1 MELHRLRPAEL
12 RQLAD
17 RRVAHSVRVL
27 LGRRPLS
34 APRAPST
41 HAVSWCCGRDY
52 SLQMYTRV
60 QLCRSCMPMSGQLWG
75 SCICRRP
82 PRPRATGPAWRRR
95 PWAGRCTGRSSARP
109 CSWTGRTAPSGSP
122 RPAVGAATAE
132 ETVEPQAT
140 ASRTRSVSPP
150 NCGPTGRGVSL
161 PRRRPLRAGC
171 PRDWRL

>member
-52 SLQMYTRV
+52 SCA
-60 QLCRSCMPMSGQLWG
+60 QLYAVSMPTGAAGFPANVHESAAVSQLYADEWAAVGQLYM
-75 SCICRRP
+75 ST
-82 PRPRATGPAWRRR
+82 ATSSSGDG
-95 PWAGRCTGRSSARP
+95 AGLAAAALGGTVY
-109 CSWTGRTAPSGSP
+109 RT
-122 RPAVGAATAE
+122 
-132 ETVEPQAT
+132 Q
-140 ASRTRSVSPP
+140 
-150 NCGPTGRGVSL
+150 
-161 PRRRPLRAGC
+161 
-171 PRDWRL
+171 